1 MVTYSFVLSAEAE
14 EERARIDD
22 DDDDNDDTLWSH
34 RKLTTVDVGNDAED
48 EWR

>member
-1 MVTYSFVLSAEAE
+1 MVTYSFVLSAE

-22 DDDDNDDTLWSH
+22 DDDDDTLWSH

>member
-22 DDDDNDDTLWSH
+22 DDDDDTLWSH